1 MPNFTKN
8 AIKEAFIK
16 LLNERPLK
24 QITVRDIVEEC
35 GINRNSFYYH
45 FSDIPTLLEEIIME
59 EARRIIAQ
67 YPSIDSIETCLL
79 AVVEFAHANKRAIFH
94 IYNSANRNIYEQY
107 LWQVCDEIVT
117 AYADTLA
124 GDKQLRDSDREL
136 IIRYYKC
143 VCYGLTSE
151 WLRTGMHSDIKQDL
165 HRICELKKGMAEE
178 MIRRSCEDA
187 AHASES

>member
-45 FSDIPTLLEEIIME
+45 FADIPTLLEEIVME

-94 IYNSANRNIYEQY
+94 IYHSANRDIYERY

-117 AYADTLA
+117 AYTDSLV
-124 GDKQLRDSDREL
+124 GSSPLRSSDREL

-143 VCYGLTSE
+143 VCFGLTSE
-151 WLRTGMHSDIKQDL
+151 WLRTGMHSDIKHDL

-178 MIRRSCEDA
+178 MIARSRTDSSLCSDL
-187 AHASES
+187 

>member
-8 AIKEAFIK
+8 AIKEAFIR

-59 EARRIIAQ
+59 AAKRIISQ
-67 YPSIDSIETCLL
+67 YPNLDSIEDCLL
-79 AVVEFAHANKRAIFH
+79 AVIEFAHENKRAIFH
-94 IYNSANRNIYEQY
+94 IYNSANRDIYEQY
-107 LWQVCDEIVT
+107 LWQVCEEIVT
-117 AYADTLA
+117 AYTDSLV
-124 GDKQLRDSDREL
+124 GDRPLRPADREL

-143 VCYGLTSE
+143 VCFGLTSE

-165 HRICELKKGMAEE
+165 HRICELKTGMAEE
-178 MIRRSCEDA
+178 MIARSRE
-187 AHASES
+187 EQ